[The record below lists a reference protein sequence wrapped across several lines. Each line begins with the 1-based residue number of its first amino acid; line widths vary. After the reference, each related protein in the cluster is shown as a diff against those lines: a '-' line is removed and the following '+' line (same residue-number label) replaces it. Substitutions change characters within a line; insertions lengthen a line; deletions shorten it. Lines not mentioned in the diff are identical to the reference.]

1 MRSFRQEICPLMS
14 DLPMCFVCFDTDAPA
29 WPDVGEA
36 VMQRLPQPQLQPLA
50 AASPIDGGVLLD
62 LPDGQVAVMA
72 IDAPYPALP
81 DNDLSQ
87 RAIWPNL
94 DTARPFWRSHV
105 IVAPFAGNVSFAAR
119 RQNIAAVVRTAAA
132 YAALDS
138 AAAVCWSG
146 NGLFIPPAAF
156 CAQAEE
162 DALHPEIVVRCRW
175 WRKPGLGVGARTT
188 GLAGFGLPEL
198 SHPPTGENS
207 GTIHTRLLLLGRR
220 LLEHGPASDWSD
232 LTGAG
237 LDAQVWI
244 EETLAEDGGTGLVV
258 HRSEVQAFS

>member
-1 MRSFRQEICPLMS
+1 MS
-14 DLPMCFVCFDTDAPA
+14 DLPMCFVCFDTGAPT

-36 VMQRLPQPQLQPLA
+36 VMQRLQQPQPPD

-62 LPDGQVAVMA
+62 LPNGQVAVMA
-72 IDAPYPALP
+72 IDAPYPAVP

-105 IVAPFAGNVSFAAR
+105 IIAPFGGNLSFAAR
-119 RQNIAAVVRTAAA
+119 RQNIAAVVQTAAA

-156 CAQAEE
+156 CAQADE
-162 DALHPEIVVRCRW
+162 DTLHPEIVVRCRW
-175 WRKPGLGVGARTT
+175 WRKPGVGVGARTA

-207 GTIHTRLLLLGRR
+207 GTIHNRLLALGRR
-220 LLEHGPASDWSD
+220 MVERGPAPGWDD
-232 LTGAG
+232 ATGLG

-244 EETLAEDGGTGLVV
+244 EEAPAEDGGSSLVV
-258 HRSEVQAFS
+258 HRSEVQAFT